1 MKIKVF
7 YISLLLLFL
16 AFNVKGQ
23 ETKKYTGDNSLYYH
37 AEELFE
43 KAQYSA
49 ARVEFRAFINAHQSE
64 NDLFVQK
71 AYYYEGLSALE
82 LFNED
87 AIPLLIAYNNRYPE
101 NINKAVI

>member
-23 ETKKYTGDNSLYYH
+23 ETKKYNGDNSLYYH

-49 ARVEFRAFINAHQSE
+49 AREEFRAFINAHQSE

-82 LFNED
+82 LFN
-87 AIPLLIAYNNRYPE
+87 LLGETLA
-101 NINKAVI
+101 